1 MKKKNIVVIDEFH
14 EDNTE
19 KLKNINNAK
28 ESVQNLADSFVAVGE
43 KMRELANSLRDK
55 SIDVYDPMANKR
67 KKEQSF
73 KNGVS
78 NLKHIKKRGGR

>member
-1 MKKKNIVVIDEFH
+1 MKEHIVVVDEVH
-14 EDNTE
+14 EDNME

-28 ESVQNLADSFVAVGE
+28 ESVQALSDSFIEVAVKMKELADSLRGE
-43 KMRELANSLRDK
+43 PV
-55 SIDVYDPMANKR
+55 DVYDPLTDKR

-78 NLKHIKKRGGR
+78 NLKHIKKRGGK

>member
-1 MKKKNIVVIDEFH
+1 MKEHIVIVDEGEHDNID
-14 EDNTE
+14 
-19 KLKNINNAK
+19 KLKNIDNTK
-28 ESVQNLADSFVAVGE
+28 ESVQILANSFVAVGE
-43 KMRELANSLRDK
+43 KMRELANSLRGE
-55 SIDVYDPMANKR
+55 SIDVYDPMADKR

>member
-1 MKKKNIVVIDEFH
+1 MKEHIVVVDEVH
-14 EDNTE
+14 EDNME

-28 ESVQNLADSFVAVGE
+28 ESVQALSDSFAEVAV
-43 KMRELANSLRDK
+43 KMRELANSLRGEPV
-55 SIDVYDPMANKR
+55 DVYDPLTDKR

-78 NLKHIKKRGGR
+78 NLKHIKKRGGK

>member
-1 MKKKNIVVIDEFH
+1 MKRHIVVIDEFH

-28 ESVQNLADSFVAVGE
+28 ESVQALADSFVAVGE
-43 KMRELANSLRDK
+43 KMRELANSLRNE
-55 SIDVYDPMANKR
+55 SIDVYDPIADKR

-78 NLKHIKKRGGR
+78 NLKHIKKHGGK

>member
-1 MKKKNIVVIDEFH
+1 MKKHIVVIDEFH

-19 KLKNINNAK
+19 KLKNINNVK
-28 ESVQNLADSFVAVGE
+28 ESIELLSDSFVEAGE
-43 KMRELANSLRDK
+43 KMRELANSLRGE
-55 SIDVYDPMANKR
+55 SIDVYDPLADKR

-78 NLKHIKKRGGR
+78 NLKHIKKRGGK

>member
-1 MKKKNIVVIDEFH
+1 MKEHIVVVDEVH

-28 ESVQNLADSFVAVGE
+28 ESVQALSDSFVAAGE
-43 KMRELANSLRDK
+43 KMKELADALRGEPV
-55 SIDVYDPMANKR
+55 DVYDPLADKR

-78 NLKHIKKRGGR
+78 NLKHIKKRRGK

>member
-1 MKKKNIVVIDEFH
+1 MKEHIVIVDEGKN
-14 EDNTE
+14 DNMD
-19 KLKNINNAK
+19 KLKNIDNTK
-28 ESVQNLADSFVAVGE
+28 ESIQVLSDSFVAVAE

-55 SIDVYDPMANKR
+55 SIDVYDPMADKR

>member
-1 MKKKNIVVIDEFH
+1 MKEHIVIVDEGEHDNI
-14 EDNTE
+14 N
-19 KLKNINNAK
+19 KLKNIDNAK
-28 ESVQNLADSFVAVGE
+28 ESVQVLADSFVAVGE
-43 KMRELANSLRDK
+43 KMRELANSLRGE
-55 SIDVYDPMANKR
+55 SIDVYDPMADKR

>member
-1 MKKKNIVVIDEFH
+1 MKRHIVVIDEFH

-28 ESVQNLADSFVAVGE
+28 ESVQVLADSFVSVGE
-43 KMRELANSLRDK
+43 KMRELANSLRGEPV
-55 SIDVYDPMANKR
+55 DVYDPMADKR

-73 KNGVS
+73 KNGVG

>member
-1 MKKKNIVVIDEFH
+1 MKEDIVVIDKVV

-19 KLKNINNAK
+19 KLKNINSAK
-28 ESVQNLADSFVAVGE
+28 ESVQALSDSFVEVGE
-43 KMRELANSLRDK
+43 KMRELADALHGEPV
-55 SIDVYDPMANKR
+55 DVYDPLTDKC

-78 NLKHIKKRGGR
+78 NLKHIKKRGGK

>member
-1 MKKKNIVVIDEFH
+1 MKEHIAIADEGKHDNID
-14 EDNTE
+14 
-19 KLKNINNAK
+19 KLKNIDNAK
-28 ESVQNLADSFVAVGE
+28 ESVQVLADSFVEAGE
-43 KMRELANSLRDK
+43 KMKELADALRGE
-55 SIDVYDPMANKR
+55 SVDVYDPLTDKR

>member
-1 MKKKNIVVIDEFH
+1 MKEHIVVVDEVH
-14 EDNTE
+14 EDNME

-28 ESVQNLADSFVAVGE
+28 ESVQALSDSFVEVAV
-43 KMRELANSLRDK
+43 KMKELADALR
-55 SIDVYDPMANKR
+55 SEPVDVYDPLADKR

-78 NLKHIKKRGGR
+78 NLKHIKKRGGK

>member
-1 MKKKNIVVIDEFH
+1 MKKDIIVIDEFH

-28 ESVQNLADSFVAVGE
+28 DSIELLSDSFVAVGE
-43 KMRELANSLRDK
+43 KMRELANSLRGEPV
-55 SIDVYDPMANKR
+55 DVYDPMADKR

-78 NLKHIKKRGGR
+78 NLKHIKKRGGK

>member
-1 MKKKNIVVIDEFH
+1 MKEHITIVDEGKH
-14 EDNTE
+14 DNMD
-19 KLKNINNAK
+19 KLKNIDNAK
-28 ESVQNLADSFVAVGE
+28 ESVQILADSFVVVGE
-43 KMRELANSLRDK
+43 KMRELANSLRDE
-55 SIDVYDPMANKR
+55 SIDVYDPMADKR

>member
-1 MKKKNIVVIDEFH
+1 MKEHIAIVDEGKH
-14 EDNTE
+14 DNMD
-19 KLKNINNAK
+19 KLKNIDNAK
-28 ESVQNLADSFVAVGE
+28 ESVQILADSFVAVGE
-43 KMRELANSLRDK
+43 KMRELANSLRDE
-55 SIDVYDPMANKR
+55 SIDVYDPMADKH

>member
-1 MKKKNIVVIDEFH
+1 MKEHIVVVDEVH
-14 EDNTE
+14 EDNME

-28 ESVQNLADSFVAVGE
+28 ESMQALSDSFVEVAVKMKELADSLRGE
-43 KMRELANSLRDK
+43 PV
-55 SIDVYDPMANKR
+55 DVYDPLADKR

-78 NLKHIKKRGGR
+78 NLKHIKKRGGK

>member
-1 MKKKNIVVIDEFH
+1 MKEHIEYKH
-14 EDNTE
+14 DNTD
-19 KLKNINNAK
+19 KLKNIDNTK
-28 ESVQNLADSFVAVGE
+28 ESVQVLADSFVAVGE
-43 KMRELANSLRDK
+43 KMRELVNSLRGE
-55 SIDVYDPMANKR
+55 SIDVYDPMADKR

>member
-1 MKKKNIVVIDEFH
+1 MKKHIVVIDEFH

-19 KLKNINNAK
+19 KLKNVNNVK
-28 ESVQNLADSFVAVGE
+28 ESVQALSDSFIEAGE
-43 KMRELANSLRDK
+43 KMRELADSLRGE
-55 SIDVYDPMANKR
+55 SIDVYDPLADKR
-67 KKEQSF
+67 KKEQYF

>member
-1 MKKKNIVVIDEFH
+1 MKEHIAIVDEGKH
-14 EDNTE
+14 DNMD
-19 KLKNINNAK
+19 KLKNIDNAK
-28 ESVQNLADSFVAVGE
+28 ESVQILADSFVAVGE
-43 KMRELANSLRDK
+43 KMRELANSLRDE
-55 SIDVYDPMANKR
+55 SIDVYDPMADKR

>member
-1 MKKKNIVVIDEFH
+1 MKRHIVVIDEFH

-28 ESVQNLADSFVAVGE
+28 ESVQVLADSFVAVGE
-43 KMRELANSLRDK
+43 KMRELANSLRNE
-55 SIDVYDPMANKR
+55 SIDVYDPIADKR

-78 NLKHIKKRGGR
+78 NLKHIKKHGGK

>member
-1 MKKKNIVVIDEFH
+1 MKEHIVVIDEVH

-28 ESVQNLADSFVAVGE
+28 ESVQALSNSFVEAAVKMKELADSLRGE
-43 KMRELANSLRDK
+43 PV
-55 SIDVYDPMANKR
+55 DVYDPLTDKR
-67 KKEQSF
+67 KREQSF

-78 NLKHIKKRGGR
+78 NLKHIKKRGGK

>member
-1 MKKKNIVVIDEFH
+1 MKENIVVIDEVH
-14 EDNTE
+14 EDNME

-28 ESVQNLADSFVAVGE
+28 ESVQVLADSFIEAGE
-43 KMRELANSLRDK
+43 KMRELANSLRGEFV
-55 SIDVYDPMANKR
+55 DVYDPLTDKR

-78 NLKHIKKRGGR
+78 NLKHIKKRGGK

>member
-1 MKKKNIVVIDEFH
+1 MKENIVVIDEVH
-14 EDNTE
+14 EDNME

-28 ESVQNLADSFVAVGE
+28 ESVQALSNSFVEVAVKMKELADALRGE
-43 KMRELANSLRDK
+43 PV
-55 SIDVYDPMANKR
+55 DVYDPLADKR
-67 KKEQSF
+67 KKEQYF

>member
-1 MKKKNIVVIDEFH
+1 MKEHITIVDEGKH
-14 EDNTE
+14 DNMD
-19 KLKNINNAK
+19 KLKNIDNAK
-28 ESVQNLADSFVAVGE
+28 ESVQILADSFVAVGE
-43 KMRELANSLRDK
+43 KMRELANSLRDE
-55 SIDVYDPMANKR
+55 SIDVYDPMADKR

>member
-1 MKKKNIVVIDEFH
+1 MKEHIAIVDEGKHDNID
-14 EDNTE
+14 
-19 KLKNINNAK
+19 KLKNIDNAK
-28 ESVQNLADSFVAVGE
+28 ESVQILADSFVSVGE
-43 KMRELANSLRDK
+43 KMRELANSLRNE
-55 SIDVYDPMANKR
+55 SIDVYDPMTDKR

>member
-1 MKKKNIVVIDEFH
+1 MKEHIVVVDEVH
-14 EDNTE
+14 EDNME

-28 ESVQNLADSFVAVGE
+28 ESVQALSDSFVEVAV
-43 KMRELANSLRDK
+43 KMKELADALRGEPV
-55 SIDVYDPMANKR
+55 DVYDPLADKR

-78 NLKHIKKRGGR
+78 NLKHIKKRGGK